1 MAITCCALRS
11 PSSSRGL
18 GLDEVVDPGAAAA
31 EMLLGRLDELE
42 AGDRAEQRA
51 RLVADALGMA
61 EVARLLE
68 GDSKLE
74 RMQSRLRV
82 RD

>member
-1 MAITCCALRS
+1 MAITWLGLAVAELD
-11 PSSSRGL
+11 RGL
-18 GLDEVVDPGAAAA
+18 RLDEVVDPGAAAA

-68 GDSKLE
+68 GDSELE

-82 RD
+82 RN